1 MLAKLAELSFE
12 PAMDVNIIVGSSD
25 AADKIR
31 RLAEAGFNEKVFR
44 TQRHTDNKGVVVD
57 GARVLVS
64 SANWSGDGVVRNRDA
79 GLIIHDEEIAGYYQR
94 VFLDDWNNR
103 AKATIED
110 DVAAR
115 IASDHEPVPA
125 GMVRMSWRDYFG

>member
-1 MLAKLAELSFE
+1 
-12 PAMDVNIIVGSSD
+12 
-25 AADKIR
+25 
-31 RLAEAGFNEKVFR
+31 
-44 TQRHTDNKGVVVD
+44 
-57 GARVLVS
+57 VLVS

-79 GLIIHDEEIAGYYQR
+79 GLTIHDEKIAGYYQR

-115 IASDHEPVPA
+115 IASDGEPVPA
-125 GMVRMSWRDYFG
+125 GMVRTSWRDYFG

>member
-1 MLAKLAELSFE
+1 MLAKLAEFSFK
-12 PAMDVNIIVGSSD
+12 PAMDVKIIVGSSD

-44 TQRHTDNKGVVVD
+44 TQRNIHNKGIVV

-64 SANWSGDGVVRNRDA
+64 SAKGDGVVRNRYA
-79 GLIIHDEEIAGYYQR
+79 GLIIHDEEIAGYYLR

-103 AKATIED
+103 AKADI
-110 DVAAR
+110 R
-115 IASDHEPVPA
+115 
-125 GMVRMSWRDYFG
+125 G